1 MSDHLHTLSLI
12 DSHILWLRQTK
23 NLTVGSC
30 MNYKRVLLAY
40 ADLINGQRLEDVSPE
55 VVEDFIRRPRSRKAH
70 NNPGAPATVSK
81 DRAILSG
88 FYRWLTD
95 RGMLAANPAALAGKP
110 RVVTRQPKPV
120 PDHIF
125 TKVWQSALPI
135 ERVWLGLGGFVG
147 LRRAEIVSVHGDQ
160 FLNGTIV
167 SFVRKGGG
175 DDTLNYAEVIEVLH
189 EKMPQIL
196 PNPTEFLEPLHNL
209 ASRRIGRS
217 LLPWDY
223 RPITPAQAEK
233 HGLPIGSIDPQ
244 ILGRMLKRTLR
255 KADLPDSTFT
265 PHALRHTAATNLIRA
280 GVPLHI
286 VQSILAHSDISTTL
300 RYVKVS
306 GGALSEW
313 RRSQANGVQA

>member
-1 MSDHLHTLSLI
+1 MSDHLQTLALV
-12 DSHILWLRQTK
+12 DQHIAWLRNTRNIMVSSLWSYQ
-23 NLTVGSC
+23 
-30 MNYKRVLLAY
+30 RILLAY
-40 ADLINGQRLEDVSPE
+40 ADHINGQRLENVSPE
-55 VVEDFIRRPRSRKAH
+55 CVEEFIRRPRNRRGHSKV
-70 NNPGAPATVSK
+70 GAPATIQK

-95 RGMLAANPAALAGKP
+95 RGLLAANPAALAGKP

-125 TKVWQSALPI
+125 TKVWESALPI

-167 SFVRKGGG
+167 SFKRKGGG
-175 DDTLNYAEVIEVLH
+175 DDTLNYAEVVEVLH
-189 EKMPQIL
+189 ERMPHVLQ
-196 PNPTEFLEPLHNL
+196 NPDEFLAPLHNL

-265 PHALRHTAATNLIRA
+265 PHALRHTAATLLIRS

-286 VQSILAHSDISTTL
+286 VQNILNHSDISTTM
-300 RYVKVS
+300 RYIKVG
-306 GGALSEW
+306 GGALAEW
-313 RRSQANGVQA
+313 RRTQQGVT

>member
-1 MSDHLHTLSLI
+1 MSDHLQTLSFI
-12 DSHILWLRQTK
+12 ESHILWLRQTK

-30 MNYKRVLLAY
+30 QNYKRVLEAY

-55 VVEDFIRRPRSRKAH
+55 VVEEFIRRPRSQKAH
-70 NNPGAPATVSK
+70 NNPGAPATVAK

-88 FYRWLTD
+88 FYKWLTN
-95 RGMLAANPAALAGKP
+95 RGLLAANPAALAGQP

-125 TKVWQSALPI
+125 TRVWESALPI

-147 LRRAEIVSVHGDQ
+147 LRRAEIVSVQGDQ

-175 DDTLNYAEVIEVLH
+175 DDTLNYEEVVEVLH
-189 EKMPQIL
+189 EKMPHIL
-196 PNPTEFLEPLHNL
+196 PRPDEFLIPLHSL
-209 ASRRIGRS
+209 ATRRVGRS

-223 RPITPAQAEK
+223 RTITPVQAEK
-233 HGLPIGSIDPQ
+233 YGLPLGSIDPS
-244 ILGRMLKRTLR
+244 ILGRMLKQTLR
-255 KADLPDSTFT
+255 KAELPDSVFT
-265 PHALRHTAATNLIRA
+265 PHALRHTAATNLIRS

-286 VQSILAHSDISTTL
+286 VQAILNHSDISTTM
-300 RYVKVS
+300 RYVKVG

-313 RRSQANGVQA
+313 RRTQNGATS